1 MTQDAGLFIGLL
13 SLSLAVPLAYAGHT
27 LLGLRG
33 KTCIP
38 LLRTRDAAGL
48 SHLIIRAIPSH
59 AHSPVQRRLVWS
71 PSVTS

>member
-1 MTQDAGLFIGLL
+1 MTQEIGIFIGML

-38 LLRTRDAAGL
+38 LLRTRDAAGI
-48 SHLIIRAIPSH
+48 SHLINRAMPSLSQ
-59 AHSPVQRRLVWS
+59 SPIQRRFPWS
-71 PSVTS
+71 QSVTS

>member
-13 SLSLAVPLAYAGHT
+13 SFSLAVPLAYAGRT
-27 LLGLRG
+27 LLGLQG

-38 LLRTRDAAGL
+38 LLRTRDAAGI
-48 SHLIIRAIPSH
+48 SHLIIRALPSLSQ
-59 AHSPVQRRLVWS
+59 SPVQRRFLWS

>member
-1 MTQDAGLFIGLL
+1 MTQDIGLFIGLL

-38 LLRTRDAAGL
+38 LLRTRDAAGI
-48 SHLIIRAIPSH
+48 SHLVNRAIPSLPH
-59 AHSPVQRRLVWS
+59 PPVHRRLVWS
-71 PSVTS
+71 QSVTS

>member
-1 MTQDAGLFIGLL
+1 MTQEIGIFIGML

-38 LLRTRDAAGL
+38 LLRTRDAAGI
-48 SHLIIRAIPSH
+48 SHLINRAMPSLSQ
-59 AHSPVQRRLVWS
+59 SPIQTSFPWS
-71 PSVTS
+71 QSLTS

>member
-1 MTQDAGLFIGLL
+1 MTQEIGIFIGIL

-38 LLRTRDAAGL
+38 LLRTRDAAGI
-48 SHLIIRAIPSH
+48 SHLINLAIPSLSQ
-59 AHSPVQRRLVWS
+59 SPVQRRFLWS
-71 PSVTS
+71 QSVTS

>member
-38 LLRTRDAAGL
+38 LLRTRDAAGI
-48 SHLIIRAIPSH
+48 SHLIIRAIPSLS
-59 AHSPVQRRLVWS
+59 HSPAQRRFLWS
-71 PSVTS
+71 QSVTL

>member
-13 SLSLAVPLAYAGHT
+13 SLSLAVPLAFARRT

-38 LLRTRDAAGL
+38 LLRARDAAGM
-48 SHLIIRAIPSH
+48 SHLVIRMVPSYSH
-59 AHSPVQRRLVWS
+59 QPVQRRFPWS

>member
-1 MTQDAGLFIGLL
+1 MTQEIGIFIGIL

-38 LLRTRDAAGL
+38 LLRTRDAAGI
-48 SHLIIRAIPSH
+48 SHLINRAIPSLSQ
-59 AHSPVQRRLVWS
+59 SPIQRRFLWS
-71 PSVTS
+71 QSVTS